1 MLSSFYTSKDWV
13 SLMRIIRMQRVNS
26 QGELMCE
33 HCGKPIVHKY
43 DCRGHHVI
51 ELTENNY
58 QDANISLNPDNII
71 LVHHKCHNEI
81 HKRFGFSGTRKP
93 QEVYIVWGSPC
104 SGKTTWVNSV
114 AEKND
119 IILDID
125 KLWNAVKSES
135 CGEFYKPNALKDNV
149 FALRDLMLDM
159 IRVRR
164 GRWQNA
170 YVIGGYPFQA
180 DRERTAALLGARL
193 IFIDTP
199 KEVCLQRAAEKGG
212 DLKKF
217 VEIWWE
223 RAAPGSDPSQLRG
236 GLGEG
241 LGLSQRANF

>member
-43 DCRGHHVI
+43 DCIGHHVI

-81 HKRFGFSGTRKP
+81 HKRFGFSGVRKP

-104 SGKTTWVNSV
+104 SGKRTWVNSV

-236 GLGEG
+236 GLEGG